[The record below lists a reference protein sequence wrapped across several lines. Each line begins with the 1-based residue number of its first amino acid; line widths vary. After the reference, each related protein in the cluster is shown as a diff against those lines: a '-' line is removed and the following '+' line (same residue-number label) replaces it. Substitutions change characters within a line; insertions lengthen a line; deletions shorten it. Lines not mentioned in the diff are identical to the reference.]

1 MDGTEPVLPSPDP
14 STGRP
19 APAAPAPPAGGRRLR
34 TPLVAGVVVAGVF
47 AIGLGVA
54 YAQTDPSTTTT
65 ATTPAPAPQVVP
77 APDPSQPPAHGK
89 HFGRGHGP
97 FGGKLFGG
105 GHFGG
110 LGRFGGIHGE
120 FTLKKPDGSGFQTWA
135 TQLGE
140 ATEVSSSSI
149 TVKSEDGFSRT
160 YTLDE
165 NSVVNAGRDGI
176 GTVKTGDTV
185 RVVGLVEDGKA
196 RAAAVMDST
205 SLGRIGEH
213 WGVPRRK

>member
-1 MDGTEPVLPSPDP
+1 MYGNEPVPPSPNP
-14 STGRP
+14 STGWP
-19 APAAPAPPAGGRRLR
+19 PPAAPAAPPSRRLHR
-34 TPLVAGVVVAGVF
+34 PPLAAAAVVATVF

-65 ATTPAPAPQVVP
+65 AGSPSPQVVP
-77 APDPSQPPAHGK
+77 APAPPQQPAQGK
-89 HFGRGHGP
+89 HFGPGHGP
-97 FGGKLFGG
+97 FGGKLFGP

-110 LGRFGGIHGE
+110 LGKFGGIHGE
-120 FTLKKPDGSGFQTWA
+120 FTLKKPDGSGYQVWA

-140 ATEVSSSSI
+140 VADVSASSI

-160 YTLDE
+160 YALDE
-165 NSVVNAGRDGI
+165 NTVVNAGRDGI

-196 RAAAVMDST
+196 RAAAVVDST

-213 WGVPRRK
+213 WGFPRRK

>member
-1 MDGTEPVLPSPDP
+1 MHGNEPVLPSPDP
-14 STGRP
+14 STGWP
-19 APAAPAPPAGGRRLR
+19 PPAAPASPGGGRRLR
-34 TPLVAGVVVAGVF
+34 TPLVAGAAVVGVF

-65 ATTPAPAPQVVP
+65 AATPAPQVVP
-77 APDPSQPPAHGK
+77 APAPAQPAAPGK

-97 FGGKLFGG
+97 FGGKLFGPG
-105 GHFGG
+105 PIGG
-110 LGRFGGIHGE
+110 LGKLGGIHGE
-120 FTLKKPDGSGFQTWA
+120 FTVKKPDGSGYQTWA
-135 TQLGE
+135 TQIGE
-140 ATEVSSSSI
+140 VTEVSSSSI
-149 TVKSEDGFSRT
+149 AVKSEDGFSRT

-165 NSVVNAGRDGI
+165 NTVVNAGRDGI

-185 RVVGLVEDGKA
+185 RVAGLVEDGKA
-196 RAAAVMDST
+196 KAAAVMDST